1 MVIKLFL
8 SVLSILFSILMIYV
22 TNINYK
28 KKILK
33 KLDYLIW
40 NAVWLLI
47 IFLSVRPKFIDEY
60 IINNY
65 QLDFFYIANIL
76 SILTLIIIYFLSLIK
91 IRILEKKIN
100 TIIRAESL
108 KKIIKKIKE

>member
-1 MVIKLFL
+1 MIIKLFL
-8 SVLSILFSILMIYV
+8 SVLSILFSILMIYI

-33 KLDYLIW
+33 KLDYIIW

-65 QLDFFYIANIL
+65 QVDFFYIANIL
-76 SILTLIIIYFLSLIK
+76 SILTLIIIYFLSLIQ
-91 IRILEKKIN
+91 IRILEKKID

>member
-1 MVIKLFL
+1 MIIKLFL
-8 SVLSILFSILMIYV
+8 SIISILFSILMIYI

-33 KLDYLIW
+33 KSDYIIW
-40 NAVWLLI
+40 NVVWLLI

-76 SILTLIIIYFLSLIK
+76 SILILIIIYFLSLIK
-91 IRILEKKIN
+91 IRILEKKID

>member
-8 SVLSILFSILMIYV
+8 SVLSILFSILMIYI

-33 KLDYLIW
+33 KLDYIIW

-65 QLDFFYIANIL
+65 QVDFFYIANIL
-76 SILTLIIIYFLSLIK
+76 SILILIIIYFLSLIK
-91 IRILEKKIN
+91 IRILEKKID

>member
-1 MVIKLFL
+1 MIIKLFL
-8 SVLSILFSILMIYV
+8 SVLSILFSILMIYI

-65 QLDFFYIANIL
+65 QVDFFYIVNIL
-76 SILTLIIIYFLSLIK
+76 SILILIIIYFLSLVK
-91 IRILEKKIN
+91 IRILEKKIDI
-100 TIIRAESL
+100 IIRAESL

>member
-1 MVIKLFL
+1 MIIKLFL
-8 SVLSILFSILMIYV
+8 SVLSILFSILMIYI
-22 TNINYK
+22 TNLNYK

-33 KLDYLIW
+33 KFDYLIW
-40 NAVWLLI
+40 NGVWLLI

>member
-1 MVIKLFL
+1 
-8 SVLSILFSILMIYV
+8 MIYV

-47 IFLSVRPKFIDEY
+47 IFLSIRPKSIDEY

>member
-1 MVIKLFL
+1 MIIKLFL
-8 SVLSILFSILMIYV
+8 SIISILFSILMIYI

-28 KKILK
+28 KKFLK
-33 KLDYLIW
+33 KLDTIIW
-40 NAVWLLI
+40 NTVWILI
-47 IFLSVRPKFIDEY
+47 IFLSIRPKFIDEY

-65 QLDFFYIANIL
+65 QVDFFYIANIL
-76 SILTLIIIYFLSLIK
+76 SILILIIIYFLSLIK
-91 IRILEKKIN
+91 IRILEKKID

>member
-1 MVIKLFL
+1 MIIKLFL
-8 SVLSILFSILMIYV
+8 SVLSILFSILMIYI

-33 KLDYLIW
+33 KLDYIIW

-91 IRILEKKIN
+91 IRILEKKID

>member
-1 MVIKLFL
+1 MIIKLFL
-8 SVLSILFSILMIYV
+8 SVLSILFSILMIYI

-33 KLDYLIW
+33 KLDYIIW

-65 QLDFFYIANIL
+65 QVDFFYIANIL
-76 SILTLIIIYFLSLIK
+76 SILILIIIYFLSLIK
-91 IRILEKKIN
+91 IRILEKKID

>member
-1 MVIKLFL
+1 MIIKLFL
-8 SVLSILFSILMIYV
+8 SIMSILFSILMVYI

>member
-1 MVIKLFL
+1 
-8 SVLSILFSILMIYV
+8 MIYI

-33 KLDYLIW
+33 KLDVIIW
-40 NAVWLLI
+40 NTVWLLT
-47 IFLSVRPKFIDEY
+47 IFLSIRPKFIDEY
-60 IINNY
+60 IVNNY
-65 QLDFFYIANIL
+65 QVDFFYIANIL
-76 SILTLIIIYFLSLIK
+76 SILILIIIYFLSLIK
-91 IRILEKKIN
+91 IRILEKKID

>member
-1 MVIKLFL
+1 MIIKLFL
-8 SVLSILFSILMIYV
+8 SIMSILFSILMIYI

-33 KLDYLIW
+33 KSDYIIW
-40 NAVWLLI
+40 NVVWLLI

-91 IRILEKKIN
+91 IRILEKKID

>member
-1 MVIKLFL
+1 MIIKLFL
-8 SVLSILFSILMIYV
+8 SVLSILFSILMIYI

-91 IRILEKKIN
+91 IRILEKKVN

>member
-1 MVIKLFL
+1 MIVKLFL
-8 SVLSILFSILMIYV
+8 SILCILFSILMIYI
-22 TNINYK
+22 TNINYQ
-28 KKILK
+28 KKILT
-33 KLDYLIW
+33 KLDAVIW

-65 QLDFFYIANIL
+65 QVDFFYIANIL
-76 SILTLIIIYFLSLIK
+76 SILILIIIYFLSLIK
-91 IRILEKKIN
+91 IRILEKKID
-100 TIIRAESL
+100 TIIRASAL

>member
-1 MVIKLFL
+1 MIVKLFL
-8 SVLSILFSILMIYV
+8 SILCILFSILMIYI

-65 QLDFFYIANIL
+65 QVDFFYIANIL
-76 SILTLIIIYFLSLIK
+76 SILILIIIYFLSLIK
-91 IRILEKKIN
+91 IRILEKKID
-100 TIIRAESL
+100 TIIRAEAL

>member
-1 MVIKLFL
+1 MIIKLFL
-8 SVLSILFSILMIYV
+8 SIISILFSILMIYI

-28 KKILK
+28 KKFLK
-33 KLDYLIW
+33 KLDTIIW

-65 QLDFFYIANIL
+65 QVDFFYIANIL
-76 SILTLIIIYFLSLIK
+76 SILILIIIYFLSLIK
-91 IRILEKKIN
+91 IRILEKKID

>member
-1 MVIKLFL
+1 
-8 SVLSILFSILMIYV
+8 MIYI

-33 KLDYLIW
+33 KLDVIIW
-40 NAVWLLI
+40 NTVWLLT

-60 IINNY
+60 IVNNY
-65 QLDFFYIANIL
+65 QVDFFYIANIL
-76 SILTLIIIYFLSLIK
+76 SILILIIIYFLSLIK
-91 IRILEKKIN
+91 IRILEKKID

>member
-1 MVIKLFL
+1 MIIKLFL
-8 SVLSILFSILMIYV
+8 SIISILFSILMIYI

-33 KLDYLIW
+33 KLDVIIW
-40 NAVWLLI
+40 NTVWLLT

-60 IINNY
+60 IVNNY
-65 QLDFFYIANIL
+65 QVDFFYIANIL
-76 SILTLIIIYFLSLIK
+76 SILILIIIYFLSLIK
-91 IRILEKKIN
+91 IRILEKKID

>member
-1 MVIKLFL
+1 MIIKLLL
-8 SVLSILFSILMIYV
+8 SIMSILFSILMIYI

-33 KLDYLIW
+33 KSDYIIW
-40 NAVWLLI
+40 NVVWLLI

-76 SILTLIIIYFLSLIK
+76 SILTLIIIYFLSLIQ

>member
-1 MVIKLFL
+1 MIIKLFL
-8 SVLSILFSILMIYV
+8 SMLSILFSILMIYI

-28 KKILK
+28 KKNLK
-33 KLDYLIW
+33 KLDTIIW

-60 IINNY
+60 IVNNY

-91 IRILEKKIN
+91 IRILEKKID

-108 KKIIKKIKE
+108 KKIIKKIRE

>member
-1 MVIKLFL
+1 MIIKLFL
-8 SVLSILFSILMIYV
+8 SVLSILFSILMIYI
-22 TNINYK
+22 TNLNYK

-33 KLDYLIW
+33 KFDYLIW
-40 NAVWLLI
+40 NGVWLLI

-76 SILTLIIIYFLSLIK
+76 SILILIIIYFLSLIK
-91 IRILEKKIN
+91 IRILEKKID

>member
-1 MVIKLFL
+1 MIIKLFL
-8 SVLSILFSILMIYV
+8 SIISILFSILMIYI

-33 KLDYLIW
+33 KLDYIIW

-76 SILTLIIIYFLSLIK
+76 SILTLIIIYFLSLIQ
-91 IRILEKKIN
+91 IRILENKIN

>member
-1 MVIKLFL
+1 MIIKLFL
-8 SVLSILFSILMIYV
+8 SITSILFSILMIYI

-33 KLDYLIW
+33 KLDVIIW
-40 NAVWLLI
+40 NTVWLLT
-47 IFLSVRPKFIDEY
+47 IFLSIRPKFIDEY
-60 IINNY
+60 IVNNY
-65 QLDFFYIANIL
+65 QVDFFYIANIL
-76 SILTLIIIYFLSLIK
+76 SILILIIIYFLSLIK
-91 IRILEKKIN
+91 IRILEKKID

>member
-1 MVIKLFL
+1 MIIKLFL
-8 SVLSILFSILMIYV
+8 SIISILFSILMIYI

-28 KKILK
+28 KKNLK
-33 KLDYLIW
+33 KLDTIIW

-65 QLDFFYIANIL
+65 QVDFFYIANIL
-76 SILTLIIIYFLSLIK
+76 SILILIIIYFLSLIK
-91 IRILEKKIN
+91 IRILEKKID

>member
-1 MVIKLFL
+1 MIIKLFL
-8 SVLSILFSILMIYV
+8 SVLSILFSILMIYI

-76 SILTLIIIYFLSLIK
+76 SILTLIIIYFLSLIQ

-108 KKIIKKIKE
+108 KKIIKKIRE

>member
-1 MVIKLFL
+1 MIIKLFL
-8 SVLSILFSILMIYV
+8 SVLSILFSILMIYI

-40 NAVWLLI
+40 NSVWLLI

-65 QLDFFYIANIL
+65 QVDFFYIANIL
-76 SILTLIIIYFLSLIK
+76 SILILIIIYFLSLIK
-91 IRILEKKIN
+91 IRILEKKID

>member
-1 MVIKLFL
+1 MIIKLFL
-8 SVLSILFSILMIYV
+8 SIISILFSILMIYI

-33 KLDYLIW
+33 KLDYIIW

-65 QLDFFYIANIL
+65 QVDFFYIANIL
-76 SILTLIIIYFLSLIK
+76 SILTLIIIYFLSLIQ

>member
-1 MVIKLFL
+1 MIIKLFL
-8 SVLSILFSILMIYV
+8 SVLSILFSILMIYI
-22 TNINYK
+22 TNLNYK

-33 KLDYLIW
+33 KFDYLIW
-40 NAVWLLI
+40 NGVWLLI

-65 QLDFFYIANIL
+65 QVDFFYIANIL

>member
-1 MVIKLFL
+1 MIIKLFL
-8 SVLSILFSILMIYV
+8 SVLSILFSILMIYI

-65 QLDFFYIANIL
+65 QVDFFYIANIL

>member
-1 MVIKLFL
+1 MIIKLFL
-8 SVLSILFSILMIYV
+8 SVLSILFSILMIYI

-33 KLDYLIW
+33 KLDYIIW

-65 QLDFFYIANIL
+65 QVDFFYIANIL
-76 SILTLIIIYFLSLIK
+76 SILTLIIIYFLSLIQ

>member
-1 MVIKLFL
+1 MIIKLFL
-8 SVLSILFSILMIYV
+8 SITSILFSILMIYI

-33 KLDYLIW
+33 KLDVIIW
-40 NAVWLLI
+40 NTVWLLT

-60 IINNY
+60 IVNNY
-65 QLDFFYIANIL
+65 QVDFFYIANIL
-76 SILTLIIIYFLSLIK
+76 SILILIIIYFLSLIK
-91 IRILEKKIN
+91 IRILEKKID

>member
-1 MVIKLFL
+1 MIVKLFL
-8 SVLSILFSILMIYV
+8 SILCILFSILMIYI

-28 KKILK
+28 KKFLK
-33 KLDYLIW
+33 KLDTIIW
-40 NAVWLLI
+40 NTVWLLI
-47 IFLSVRPKFIDEY
+47 IFLSIRPKFIDEY

-65 QLDFFYIANIL
+65 QVDFFYIANIL
-76 SILTLIIIYFLSLIK
+76 SILILIIIYFLSLIK
-91 IRILEKKIN
+91 IRILEKKID

>member
-1 MVIKLFL
+1 MIIKLFL
-8 SVLSILFSILMIYV
+8 SIISILFSILMIYI

-76 SILTLIIIYFLSLIK
+76 SILTLIIIYFLSLIQ

>member
-1 MVIKLFL
+1 MIIKLFL
-8 SVLSILFSILMIYV
+8 SVLSILFSILMIYI

-65 QLDFFYIANIL
+65 QVDFFYIANIL
-76 SILTLIIIYFLSLIK
+76 SILILIIIYFLSLIK
-91 IRILEKKIN
+91 IRILEKKID
-100 TIIRAESL
+100 TIIRASAL

>member
-1 MVIKLFL
+1 MIIKLFL
-8 SVLSILFSILMIYV
+8 SIISILFSILMIYI

-65 QLDFFYIANIL
+65 QVDFFYIANIL

-91 IRILEKKIN
+91 IRILEKKID

>member
-1 MVIKLFL
+1 MIIKLFL
-8 SVLSILFSILMIYV
+8 SVLSILFSILMIYI

-33 KLDYLIW
+33 KLDYIIW

-76 SILTLIIIYFLSLIK
+76 SILTLIIIYFLSLIQ

>member
-1 MVIKLFL
+1 MIIKLFL
-8 SVLSILFSILMIYV
+8 SVLSILFSILMIYI

-33 KLDYLIW
+33 KLDYIIW

-76 SILTLIIIYFLSLIK
+76 SILTLIIIYFLILIQ
-91 IRILEKKIN
+91 IWILEKKIN

>member
-1 MVIKLFL
+1 MIIKLFL
-8 SVLSILFSILMIYV
+8 SIMSILFSILMVYI

-33 KLDYLIW
+33 KLDYIIW

-91 IRILEKKIN
+91 IRILEKKID